1 MKTIENFKLEVVL
14 RILNAFKEDEIAS
27 ILSSQLSTYGIVIKV
42 STKHLISSGD
52 IEDCSSN
59 GFAPRFKIHTSL
71 SCPDFLTNPDLTLN
85 NKAFILMFYNIL
97 PSYDK
102 IPARELK
109 RILDDNNID
118 CVIGTI
124 QED

>member
-14 RILNAFKEDEIAS
+14 RILNAFKEENEIAS
-27 ILSSQLSTYGIVIKV
+27 ILSSQLSTYDISDEVIKV

-85 NKAFILMFYNIL
+85 NKAFILIFYHHMIKFQLEN
-97 PSYDK
+97 
-102 IPARELK
+102 
-109 RILDDNNID
+109 
-118 CVIGTI
+118 
-124 QED
+124 